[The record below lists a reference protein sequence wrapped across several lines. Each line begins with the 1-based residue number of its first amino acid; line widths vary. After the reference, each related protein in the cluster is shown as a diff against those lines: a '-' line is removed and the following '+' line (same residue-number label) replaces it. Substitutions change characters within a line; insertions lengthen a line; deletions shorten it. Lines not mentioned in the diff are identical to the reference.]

1 MEGKLKRMKPK
12 LAAAID
18 LDPHEGEYQGDRV
31 YARVEAEDRL
41 KARGMKEGVDRFC
54 QEHPKY
60 GEILTQMIE
69 EERSEREVHLYFG
82 TNAGTHLTADDYMSV
97 MQNLGFNEATA
108 RSLYQELMDVSR
120 KISKKRDEERSIL
133 LSE

>member
-1 MEGKLKRMKPK
+1 MTDIERQIIQLVAADRLHIPVSSMEGKLKRMKPK

-60 GEILTQMIE
+60 
-69 EERSEREVHLYFG
+69 
-82 TNAGTHLTADDYMSV
+82 
-97 MQNLGFNEATA
+97 
-108 RSLYQELMDVSR
+108 
-120 KISKKRDEERSIL
+120 
-133 LSE
+133 